1 MKNKVTAEDIVKLM
15 GENDITIQDVSRAM
29 NCESWI
35 WCLDDFIC
43 DLKDRNEKYGIEMTE
58 EQELDIA
65 KRAFAKFEIADCV
78 GDLGYT
84 MMHEAI
90 NQLLE
95 DAIEE
100 VENN

>member
-1 MKNKVTAEDIVKLM
+1 MTKQLTAEDIVILM
-15 GENDITIQDVSRAM
+15 DRNNITIQDVAHARNSEA
-29 NCESWI
+29 WI

-65 KRAFAKFEIADCV
+65 KRAFENFDISDCV
-78 GDLGYT
+78 GDFGYE
-84 MMHEAI
+84 MMHEVI

-95 DAIEE
+95 NAIEE
-100 VENN
+100 TEND